1 MGLVW
6 HIFWNETKQ
15 FGPSNFA
22 KSNVYIHNDTINV
35 AVNKSTPI
43 TEVPHPPLHA
53 HISFPVSKSSLTR
66 SVATNSNA
74 RGNALCSAVLTL
86 SLRVSS
92 ESRGNIGTLSWQMMA
107 PPSTDSWNV
116 NTFEIENIKYH
127 HHDLEPLGC
136 PVSFFFRWNSFPLVT
151 CKLFDVISSLYWRR
165 PHGFTIPRGHSGV
178 QRS

>member
-1 MGLVW
+1 MTYILEQNKT
-6 HIFWNETKQ
+6 IRPIK
-15 FGPSNFA
+15 FA

-136 PVSFFFRWNSFPLVT
+136 HVSFFFR
-151 CKLFDVISSLYWRR
+151 
-165 PHGFTIPRGHSGV
+165 
-178 QRS
+178 